1 MSSFLIELPL
11 AANAIA
17 KPDNPPSN
25 CWLLVVVD
33 WHQSSFDGNE
43 PGGYPALHMET
54 DTQAASAVA
63 EVILSRVVSEAN
75 RDGEKTVCH
84 FNDGGNVLLSNF
96 LAAFIRSG
104 DEITFPLTI
113 DSAGAGTEIYIR
125 KTSSGGRGR
134 DLYQTPVSYV
144 AQPKADNRER
154 LYVRAEVS
162 TGRLGISSIHLPCEV
177 VRDYFYVATRRQPWA
192 HQTSLYDVL
201 RITSTASL
209 AELRVAFRLRQLEL
223 RAAGVSNRDSAT
235 SERTF
240 NILAQPELRACYD
253 SLLKDPAAPA
263 LFPYGGFGLILVG
276 GDRSRDGQTFFAT
289 QILSF
294 QPELRERRFHAPL
307 RNFDFYDDRA
317 IYHDARRKLEV
328 TLDQSAMPITWDATW
343 NRWKH
348 LSGVKVE
355 LQGTFVRTGKY
366 RRRNGQWKFVK
377 WETALPSRIR
387 VKIPPN
393 ITDQIETARRSYH
406 RFGKFSDALGQI
418 RARIER
424 EPLEREQLHSLCW
437 DLGIPSD
444 FDIVQISWKPDYDSF
459 FYQQLCRQARRLYLF
474 RDEYIFDL
482 PKAIAVETP
491 QLGHATYLFS
501 KPHNLESFL
510 GVYIATTKEA
520 IRENRANVA
529 ERLGFLGRVVHGS
542 NPRIWLRSLAARLG
556 EAADSARVASEV
568 E

>member
-1 MSSFLIELPL
+1 ME
-11 AANAIA
+11 AAI
-17 KPDNPPSN
+17 
-25 CWLLVVVD
+25 
-33 WHQSSFDGNE
+33 QSLSE
-43 PGGYPALHMET
+43 ST
-54 DTQAASAVA
+54 

-96 LAAFIRSG
+96 LAAFIRPG

-134 DLYQTPVSYV
+134 DVYQTPVSYA
-144 AQPKADNRER
+144 AQPKADKRER
-154 LYVRAEVS
+154 LYIRAEVPA
-162 TGRLGISSIHLPCEV
+162 GRLGISSIHLPCEV
-177 VRDYFYVATRRQPWA
+177 VRDYFYVATRRQRWER
-192 HQTSLYDVL
+192 QTNLYDVL

-223 RAAGVSNRDSAT
+223 RAAGASNRDGAT
-235 SERTF
+235 LERAF

-253 SLLKDPAAPA
+253 SLLKDASAPA
-263 LFPYGGFGLILVG
+263 LFPYGGCGSILVA

-317 IYHDARRKLEV
+317 IYRDVRRKLEA
-328 TLDQSAMPITWDATW
+328 TLDQSAMPIPWDATW
-343 NRWKH
+343 NRWRH
-348 LSGVKVE
+348 LLGVKVE
-355 LQGTFVRTGKY
+355 LQGTFVQTGKY
-366 RRRNGQWKFVK
+366 RHRNGQWNLVK

-424 EPLEREQLHSLCW
+424 EPMEREQLRSLCW

-444 FDIVQISWKPDYDSF
+444 FEVVQISWKPDYDSF
-459 FYQQLCRQARRLYLF
+459 FYQQLCRRARRLYLF
-474 RDEYIFDL
+474 REEYIFDL
-482 PKAIAVETP
+482 PRAIAVETP
-491 QLGHATYLFS
+491 QLGHATYLFA
-501 KPHNLESFL
+501 KPESVEAFL
-510 GVYIATTKEA
+510 AAYVTTTKEA
-520 IRENRANVA
+520 IRQNRANVA
-529 ERLGFLGRVVHGS
+529 EKLGFLGRVVHGS
-542 NPRIWLRSLAARLG
+542 NPRIWLRSLTARLG
-556 EAADSARVASEV
+556 EAADYAQVASEG

>member
-1 MSSFLIELPL
+1 
-11 AANAIA
+11 
-17 KPDNPPSN
+17 
-25 CWLLVVVD
+25 
-33 WHQSSFDGNE
+33 
-43 PGGYPALHMET
+43 MET

-84 FNDGGNVLLSNF
+84 FNDGGSVLLTNF
-96 LAAFIRSG
+96 LGALIRPG
-104 DEITFPLTI
+104 DEISFPLAN

-144 AQPKADNRER
+144 AQPKADKRER

-201 RITSTASL
+201 RITPTASL
-209 AELRVAFRLRQLEL
+209 AELRVAFSLRQLEL
-223 RAAGVSNRDSAT
+223 RAASASNRDSAT
-235 SERTF
+235 LERAF

-253 SLLKDPAAPA
+253 SLLKDSSAPA
-263 LFPYGGFGLILVG
+263 LFPYGGSGSILVAG
-276 GDRSRDGQTFFAT
+276 ERSRDGQTFFAS

-294 QPELRERRFHAPL
+294 QPELQERRFHAPL

-317 IYHDARRKLEV
+317 IYRDARRKLEA
-328 TLDQSAMPITWDATW
+328 TLDQAAMPIIWDTTW
-343 NRWKH
+343 NRWRH
-348 LSGVKVE
+348 LLGTKVE
-355 LQGTFVRTGKY
+355 LQGTFVQTGKY
-366 RRRNGQWKFVK
+366 QRRNGQWSLNKR
-377 WETALPSRIR
+377 ETALPSRIH
-387 VKIPPN
+387 VKVHAN
-393 ITDQIETARRSYH
+393 IAEQIEAARKSYH
-406 RFGKFSDALGQI
+406 RFGQFSDALGKI

-424 EPLEREQLHSLCW
+424 QPMEREQLRSLCW
-437 DLGIPSD
+437 DLGMPGD
-444 FDIVQISWKPDYDSF
+444 FDVGQISWQPDYDP
-459 FYQQLCRQARRLYLF
+459 FYFGQLCRRARRLYLF
-474 RDEYIFDL
+474 RDEYILDL
-482 PKAIAVETP
+482 SKVIAVETP
-491 QLGHATYLFS
+491 RLGHATYLFS
-501 KPHNLESFL
+501 KPENIEAFL
-510 GVYIATTKEA
+510 TAYVATSKEA
-520 IRENRANVA
+520 IRQNRANVA